1 MEGYRTYAVSAAGVL
16 TGLGM
21 LVSALA
27 TGDHAHITEGLTLMF
42 VSGAQFFQRKAKART
57 GV

>member
-21 LVSALA
+21 FVSALA
-27 TGDHAHITEGLTLMF
+27 TGNHASLGEGLMLMF
-42 VSGAQFFQRKAKART
+42 VSGAQFFQRKATART

>member
-1 MEGYRTYAVSAAGVL
+1 MEGYRTYAVSIAGVL
-16 TGLGM
+16 SGLGM

-27 TGDHAHITEGLTLMF
+27 TGNHANVSDGLMLMF
-42 VSGAQFFQRKAKART
+42 VSGAQFFQRKATART

>member
-27 TGDHAHITEGLTLMF
+27 TGNHENVSEGLMLMF
-42 VSGAQFFQRKAKART
+42 VSGAQFFQRKATART